1 MKNAVHKYL
10 LRERLKSCLSFLKT
24 ETPHDRY
31 LLFLR
36 GNFLVFIGY
45 IIATIETHS
54 AIYYGLTDLTYNK
67 TFFIS
72 SCVLLLTMIFTLITY
87 VTKIRYVWYEL
98 AIFIA
103 YLSTFLAAF
112 CIWVFWL
119 GEMRFLGILNGFTAV
134 TIVLSYTNALQS
146 LSMSISTLVCYYSVV
161 WYSIKIAGQ
170 PGSLERETFFAL
182 CLIPA
187 FILISVAAY
196 YMNKR
201 RRDLKRAR
209 NGLQILYNELSTANN
224 RLVNEQHLTE
234 IEMNLANEIQSA
246 IFPRKVPEISDW
258 DIAFVTKPYGAV
270 SGDFYD
276 FYSKGDS
283 LKGVSLFDVSGHGV
297 AAALITILA
306 KPVIYTYFNN
316 SGSSDLGDVLEYA
329 NSDLFD
335 QLEEVNLYITGLL
348 LRMKDNNV
356 EYVNAGHPDILWYQQ
371 SEKKVSVI
379 GDSSDSFKG
388 HPIGITQNKKKYISL
403 KFSVNKGDYLVLYS
417 DGLIESRNDE
427 GYQFG
432 IPRLSDAF
440 LSFSG
445 DTAESLLDHI
455 VNSLDS
461 FAGDT
466 RQGDDITIIVAR
478 KT

>member
-1 MKNAVHKYL
+1 M
-10 LRERLKSCLSFLKT
+10 
-24 ETPHDRY
+24 
-31 LLFLR
+31 
-36 GNFLVFIGY
+36 
-45 IIATIETHS
+45 
-54 AIYYGLTDLTYNK
+54 
-67 TFFIS
+67 
-72 SCVLLLTMIFTLITY
+72 
-87 VTKIRYVWYEL
+87 TKIRYVWYEL

-379 GDSSDSFKG
+379 GD
-388 HPIGITQNKKKYISL
+388 
-403 KFSVNKGDYLVLYS
+403 
-417 DGLIESRNDE
+417 
-427 GYQFG
+427 
-432 IPRLSDAF
+432 
-440 LSFSG
+440 
-445 DTAESLLDHI
+445 
-455 VNSLDS
+455 
-461 FAGDT
+461 
-466 RQGDDITIIVAR
+466 
-478 KT
+478 